1 MSIRAKDPEDRTF
14 SRSLSRLINSHRC
27 LQVLFELFSAIG
39 ISNRIEYNRTEGRY
53 LNNIRSSSAAVEAAA
68 AAEAPVAPV
77 TQMRFRRTFSNE
89 PNERTILRIN

>member
-1 MSIRAKDPEDRTF
+1 MSTRAKDPEDRTF

-27 LQVLFELFSAIG
+27 LQLLFELFSAIG

-53 LNNIRSSSAAVEAAA
+53 LNNIRSSSAAEAAA
-68 AAEAPVAPV
+68 EAEAPVAPV

-89 PNERTILRIN
+89 PNERIILRIN